1 MIYLD
6 GHVHI
11 YQEFSLVDLFAAAF
25 GNLTRQRELIAPA
38 EPASFLLLLTEGAGY
53 NRFTELRRVV
63 ESGAGELSGG
73 WQLENTAEEGSLRVV
88 GRGRDTVNCLYL
100 VAGRQLITRERL
112 EVLALACPTLLADG
126 RSLAETVGEVRAA
139 GGVAV
144 LPWGVGKWLGRRGK
158 IVESYLQSADPEGL
172 FVGDN
177 GGRPVFW
184 PEPGLFATAARRRI
198 GLLSGSDPLPLTG
211 EERRCGGFGTSLTG
225 DCGGQTPAA
234 DLQKALVEGKADLRP
249 FGRRLALG
257 QFLRTRLA
265 LQRPNKEIRP
275 V

>member
-11 YQEFSLVDLFAAAF
+11 YQEFPLVELFAAAL
-25 GNLTRQRELIAPA
+25 GNLTRQRELIAPG

-53 NRFTELRRVV
+53 NRFTELRRAV

-73 WQLENTAEEGSLRVV
+73 WRLEMTDEENSLRVI
-88 GRGRDTVNCLYL
+88 GRGGDAESCLHL
-100 VAGRQLITRERL
+100 VTGRQLITHERL
-112 EVLALACPTLLADG
+112 EVLALACPAPLADG
-126 RSLAETVGEVRAA
+126 RSLVETVQQVRAV

-158 IVESYLQSADPEGL
+158 MVESYLQSADPEGL

-184 PEPGLFATAARRRI
+184 PEPAPFAAAARRRI
-198 GLLSGSDPLPLTG
+198 GLLSGSDPLPLPG
-211 EERRCGGFGTSLTG
+211 EERRCGGFGTSLAG
-225 DCGGQTPAA
+225 DCSGHTPAA
-234 DLQKALVEGKADLRP
+234 DLLTALVDGKGDLRP
-249 FGRRLALG
+249 FGRRLGLG

-265 LQRPNKEIRP
+265 LQRRKKELRP
-275 V
+275 A

>member
-11 YQEFSLVDLFAAAF
+11 YQEFPLVDLFAAAL
-25 GNLTRQRELIAPA
+25 GNLTRQRELIAPG

-63 ESGAGELSGG
+63 ESGAGELTGG
-73 WQLENTAEEGSLRVV
+73 WHLEKTAEENSLRVT
-88 GRGRDTVNCLYL
+88 GRRGSIESCLHL
-100 VAGRQLITRERL
+100 VAGRQLVTRERL
-112 EVLALACPTLLADG
+112 EVLALACLTPLADG
-126 RSLAETVGEVRAA
+126 RSLAETVQQVRAA

-158 IVESYLQSADPEGL
+158 MVERYLQSADPEGL

-184 PEPGLFATAARRRI
+184 PEPALFAAAARRNI
-198 GLLSGSDPLPLTG
+198 GLLSGSDPLPLPG
-211 EERRCGGFGTSLTG
+211 EERRCGGFGTALPG
-225 DCGGQTPAA
+225 HCGEHTPAA
-234 DLQKALVEGKADLRP
+234 GLQTALVEGKSDLRP
-249 FGRRLALG
+249 FGRRLGLG
-257 QFLRTRLA
+257 QFLRTRFA
-265 LQRPNKEIRP
+265 LQRRKKEIRP
-275 V
+275 A

>member
-11 YQEFSLVDLFAAAF
+11 YQEFPLVDLFAAAL
-25 GNLTRQRELIAPA
+25 GNLTRQRELIAPG
-38 EPASFLLLLTEGAGY
+38 EPASFLLLLTEGTGY

-63 ESGAGELSGG
+63 ASGAGELSGG
-73 WQLENTAEEGSLRVV
+73 WRLEMTAEESSLRVI
-88 GRGRDTVNCLYL
+88 GRGGDAESYFHL
-100 VAGRQLITRERL
+100 VAGRQLITHERL
-112 EVLALACPTLLADG
+112 EVLALACPTPLVEG
-126 RSLAETVGEVRAA
+126 RSLAETVRQVRAA

-184 PEPGLFATAARRRI
+184 PEPALFAAAARRGV
-198 GLLSGSDPLPLTG
+198 GLLSGSDPLPLAG

-225 DCGGQTPAA
+225 DCSEQTPAA
-234 DLQKALVEGKADLRP
+234 DLHKALVEGKDELRP

-257 QFLRTRLA
+257 QFFRTRLA
-265 LQRPNKEIRP
+265 LQRRHRGIRP
-275 V
+275 A